1 MELNGFMIGPEI
13 KTLFKIK
20 VGSVFAE
27 HPVKYVPGFGSGL
40 LCVFDARV
48 DHLDDGGDLLLA
60 VRVEQLAVL
69 PLARLPLLQVLDRVL
84 QAVVRVLLDVVDL
97 KRMKLLCKNK

>member
-1 MELNGFMIGPEI
+1 MHKFFEG
-13 KTLFKIK
+13 TLRFRSASRE
-20 VGSVFAE
+20 VGS
-27 HPVKYVPGFGSGL
+27 VPGFGGGL
-40 LCVFDARV
+40 LRVLDSRV

-97 KRMKLLCKNK
+97 N

>member
-1 MELNGFMIGPEI
+1 M
-13 KTLFKIK
+13 
-20 VGSVFAE
+20 
-27 HPVKYVPGFGSGL
+27 YVPGFGGGL
-40 LCVFDARV
+40 LCVLDARV

-84 QAVVRVLLDVVDL
+84 QAIVRVLLDVMDL
-97 KRMKLLCKNK
+97 K